1 MAEDVRGG
9 TVRVAD
15 RVGPDRPGPFGWLLR
30 VRGWLT
36 LLAVL
41 TLVAACGAYAGS
53 QREVA
58 SVDETAVTAPLA
70 PDWPALRSL
79 MPSNVRIG
87 TAVNGPALATNARY
101 RAVLTSDFNAVTA
114 ENAMK
119 WGQLQPTRD
128 TYVWRAS
135 DDLVAFAQ
143 ENGLAMYGHTLVW
156 HNSVPPWVSE
166 SWSAEELREL
176 LKQYITTV
184 VSRYRGKIWAWD
196 VVNEVLDE
204 DGSLRDTIW
213 LRKLGPGYIADAFR
227 WAHAADPDARLF
239 INDYGAEGR
248 TGKADG
254 LLRLI
259 RKLRASG
266 VPIHGVGFQA
276 HLQWDKQPV
285 DVTGNL
291 QRFADLGIP
300 VAITELDVRIQLPMT
315 PEKLARQA
323 MLYEHMLAAC
333 LAVSTCESFTLWGF
347 TDASSWIPHN
357 YPGYGAACLFDAD
370 IRPKLAH
377 SALVRALR
385 EGRPGAVGG

>member
-15 RVGPDRPGPFGWLLR
+15 RAGPDRPGLFGWLRRGR
-30 VRGWLT
+30 VWLT

-58 SVDETAVTAPLA
+58 SVDETPVAAPLA
-70 PDWPALRSL
+70 PDWPALRGL

-87 TAVNGPALATNARY
+87 TAVNGQALATNARY

-156 HNSVPPWVSE
+156 HHSVPPWVSE

-184 VSRYRGKIWAWD
+184 VSRYGER
-196 VVNEVLDE
+196 
-204 DGSLRDTIW
+204 S
-213 LRKLGPGYIADAFR
+213 GPGT
-227 WAHAADPDARLF
+227 W
-239 INDYGAEGR
+239 
-248 TGKADG
+248 
-254 LLRLI
+254 
-259 RKLRASG
+259 
-266 VPIHGVGFQA
+266 
-276 HLQWDKQPV
+276 
-285 DVTGNL
+285 
-291 QRFADLGIP
+291 
-300 VAITELDVRIQLPMT
+300 
-315 PEKLARQA
+315 
-323 MLYEHMLAAC
+323 
-333 LAVSTCESFTLWGF
+333 
-347 TDASSWIPHN
+347 
-357 YPGYGAACLFDAD
+357 
-370 IRPKLAH
+370 
-377 SALVRALR
+377 
-385 EGRPGAVGG
+385 

>member
-1 MAEDVRGG
+1 M
-9 TVRVAD
+9 
-15 RVGPDRPGPFGWLLR
+15 
-30 VRGWLT
+30 
-36 LLAVL
+36 
-41 TLVAACGAYAGS
+41 
-53 QREVA
+53 
-58 SVDETAVTAPLA
+58 DETPVAAPLA
-70 PDWPALRSL
+70 PDWPALRGL

-87 TAVNGPALATNARY
+87 TAVNGQALATNARY

-156 HNSVPPWVSE
+156 HHSVPPWVSE

-213 LRKLGPGYIADAFR
+213 LRKLGPDYIADAFR

-259 RKLRASG
+259 RKLRATG
-266 VPIHGVGFQA
+266 VPIHGVGFQG

-285 DVTGNL
+285 DVAGNL

-357 YPGYGAACLFDAD
+357 YPGYGAACLFDTD

-385 EGRPGAVGG
+385 EGRPGAAGG